1 MKKFVYSLIVLAFC
15 TFLANAQTQI
25 PCKVIREIH
34 YPVTQTEPYKQ
45 PLKFALIN
53 VCPDYS
59 GMEQRPMMS
68 FYVNGEIMMREY
80 VVEKVF
86 ANKAEADE
94 YAKQNNIVEPNQSMP
109 KIENVAD
116 CQIIRVIGFPLG
128 KRDPKEKVT
137 KKLALLNTC
146 LNDKEIMQRPSILV
160 TRNGKKESRLFDV
173 MKTFAN
179 KTEAKTYAKENG
191 ITDVKY
197 K

>member
-1 MKKFVYSLIVLAFC
+1 MKKFVYSLILLAFC
-15 TFLANAQTQI
+15 TILANAQDKI

-34 YPVTQTEPYKQ
+34 YPVTKTQPSKQ

-53 VCPDYS
+53 VCPENP

-68 FYVNGEIMMREY
+68 FYVNGEIVMREY

-86 ANKAEADE
+86 ANKAEADK
-94 YAKQNNIVEPNQSMP
+94 YAKENNIIEPNQSMP
-109 KIENVAD
+109 KTENVAD
-116 CQIIRVIGFPLG
+116 CQIIRLIDFPIG
-128 KRDPKEKVT
+128 KRATNEKVT

-146 LNDKEIMQRPSILV
+146 LNDAEIMQRPSILV
-160 TRNGKKESRLFDV
+160 TRNGKKENRLFEV
-173 MKTFAN
+173 MKTFAS
-179 KTEAKTYAKENG
+179 KTEAKNYAKENG